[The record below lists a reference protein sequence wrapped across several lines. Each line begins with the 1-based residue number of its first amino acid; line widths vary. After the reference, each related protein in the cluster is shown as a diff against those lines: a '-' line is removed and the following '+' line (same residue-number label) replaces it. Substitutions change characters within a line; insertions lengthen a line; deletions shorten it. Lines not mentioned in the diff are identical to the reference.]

1 MGGRALLG
9 RKSEI
14 QYTHVHT
21 LVHTLNQQSNVSTV
35 QKCDAIIRGT
45 ECSDYALFLS
55 SAHSFFLSS
64 LFQYAY
70 LSLFSLFSSLTFKRF
85 LLLTRHCR
93 CVGEKHNREISLDGG
108 NAEHTHARRHAQK
121 HSNSPRQWAGLS
133 RIRRQKKEASEET
146 VKQKAGGSTFISP
159 LQPFTFQIL
168 SVVSPP
174 LVSCRFFLVSD
185 PLRRIAAV
193 KLLTSSSTSVMTLH
207 SAAKLSLSTCVC
219 VCGCQ
224 SEFLTSSSG

>member
-1 MGGRALLG
+1 MGGRALLAG
-9 RKSEI
+9 KSEI

-21 LVHTLNQQSNVSTV
+21 LVHTLNQQSNMSRI

-55 SAHSFFLSS
+55 STHSFFFSS
-64 LFQYAY
+64 LFQCAR
-70 LSLFSLFSSLTFKRF
+70 LSLFPLFSSLTFKRF

-93 CVGEKHNREISLDGG
+93 CVREKHSHEISLDGG
-108 NAEHTHARRHAQK
+108 NTGHRRKDTHTETFQPSQAV
-121 HSNSPRQWAGLS
+121 S
-133 RIRRQKKEASEET
+133 RIRRQKKEAGKET
-146 VKQKAGGSTFISP
+146 VKQKAEGSSFIPP

-174 LVSCRFFLVSD
+174 LASCLFSLVSD

-193 KLLTSSSTSVMTLH
+193 KLLTSSSTSVMTLR
-207 SAAKLSLSTCVC
+207 SAVKLSVSVC
-219 VCGCQ
+219 VCECVAVSQ
-224 SEFLTSSSG
+224 SF